1 MKQVHEDICVPKGFA
16 AAGTYSGVCRNRVK
30 VDLAMIVSTKAGTIV
45 TSTPSGVTTAVG
57 SAVLFHNGAA
67 LPKGARASEIKQ
79 EICAAAATKLHCPCG
94 DVQFVAH
101 GVSGQ
106 FFRPSLVVHSLPA
119 LLAGLSADASDDVRR
134 VVDTL
139 GDVTSEVVTVTGT
152 QGLCHMGGIAADGT
166 NGQNGL
172 CVITTDG
179 SVTAGAIEKA
189 LSACRAS
196 LDTGAY
202 TFIVMANGMA
212 PNSSVSEGELT
223 RSLQHLL
230 KDLGFTKAL
239 QECS

>member
-45 TSTPSGVTTAVG
+45 TATPTGVTSAVG
-57 SAVLFHNGAA
+57 SALLFHNGSA
-67 LPKGARASEIKQ
+67 LPQGARASEIKH
-79 EICAAAATKLHCPCG
+79 EICAAAATQLHCPCG
-94 DVQFVAH
+94 DVQFIAH
-101 GVSGQ
+101 GASGQ
-106 FFRPSLVVHSLPA
+106 FFRPSLIVHSLPA
-119 LLAGLSADASDDVRR
+119 LLAGLSADTSDDVRR
-134 VVDTL
+134 AVDTV

-152 QGLCHMGGIAADGT
+152 QGVCHMGGIAADGT
-166 NGQNGL
+166 NGRNGL

-179 SVTAGAIEKA
+179 AVTAPVIEKA
-189 LSACRAS
+189 LTTCRS
-196 LDTGAY
+196 ILDTEAY

-212 PNSSVSEGELT
+212 PNSVVSEDDLT
-223 RSLQHLL
+223 QSLHHLL